1 MATSFSDNIAGSRGP
16 AWASAIGVIAI
27 VLGVFLTATQGNEWM
42 KQYVMVDS
50 MPASKPAADCPEEEL
65 EEEGIS
71 LAECEYLVDH
81 VWGLG
86 LSTPDWFPGT
96 QMLLAG
102 TGMILAFLS
111 IVIGGALVNY
121 KPWAATA
128 AVLIFGALLLVDLLQ
143 FAAVVNAGPVVR
155 EVYLWD
161 IVLWF
166 FIHLLL
172 ITGLIAA
179 RHTEASL

>member
-1 MATSFSDNIAGSRGP
+1 MATSYSDNLTGSRGP
-16 AWASAIGVIAI
+16 AWASAIGVVAI
-27 VLGVFLTATQGNEWM
+27 VLGVFFTTTQANEWM

-65 EEEGIS
+65 EEEDLS

-96 QMLLAG
+96 MMLLTALG
-102 TGMILAFLS
+102 TIVGFAS

-121 KPWAATA
+121 KAWASSV
-128 AVLIFGALLLVDLLQ
+128 AVLIFVALLLIDAGQ
-143 FAAVVNAGPVVR
+143 FMTVVNAGPIVR

-161 IVLWF
+161 ILLWS

-172 ITGLIAA
+172 VTGVIAG
-179 RHTEASL
+179 RHGEAVA